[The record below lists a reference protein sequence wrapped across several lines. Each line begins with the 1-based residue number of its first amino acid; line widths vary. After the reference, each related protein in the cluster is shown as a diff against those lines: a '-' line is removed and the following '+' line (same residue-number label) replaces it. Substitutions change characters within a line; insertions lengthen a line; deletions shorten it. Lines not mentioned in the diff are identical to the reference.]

1 MEQQKAAQ
9 QQPQPEVQESSPLE
23 KAKYAGKLA
32 ATGAQGLVNQV
43 PEMAALPLQ
52 VDKALEK
59 VMPPSTLQTLGTMGA
74 TALVD
79 QYPSQKENIQK
90 AYSAILG
97 AGDSMRGARD
107 ATLDFVGDLPKSRV
121 IPERE
126 DPIADAVYTGMNWLN
141 PNILAKGATKVD
153 KLST

>member
-1 MEQQKAAQ
+1 MSETQTKQQKVERLKQLKQLKLQKFKAQKQKLEQQKAAQ

-59 VMPPSTLQTLGTMGA
+59 VMPPS
-74 TALVD
+74 
-79 QYPSQKENIQK
+79 
-90 AYSAILG
+90 
-97 AGDSMRGARD
+97 D
-107 ATLDFVGDLPKSRV
+107 ASDVRHDGCHRFS
-121 IPERE
+121 
-126 DPIADAVYTGMNWLN
+126 
-141 PNILAKGATKVD
+141 
-153 KLST
+153 